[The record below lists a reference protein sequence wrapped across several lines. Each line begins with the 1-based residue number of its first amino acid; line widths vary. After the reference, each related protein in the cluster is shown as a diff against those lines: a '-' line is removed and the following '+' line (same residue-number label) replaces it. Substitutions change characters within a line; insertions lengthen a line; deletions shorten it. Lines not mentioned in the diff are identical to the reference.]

1 MLSLLRRLIPSSPLY
16 SRVLVIGRASH
27 EFLWETRL
35 WPGTAARIN
44 NLCVKVGGKPSV
56 AWVIRDRRTRGIV
69 SSGKRRWKLER
80 DEPWVF
86 QEDDRRKWFLF
97 HLTVSCPSIDYC
109 KSRGTWPAVLID
121 LRENEESSFPQT
133 VHVALRSGVSEA
145 ARAEVAALVDG
156 FKPSSLES
164 DLPKLDVVR
173 L

>member
-16 SRVLVIGRASH
+16 CRVLVIGRASH

-35 WPGTAARIN
+35 WPATAAHIN

-145 ARAEVAALVDG
+145 ARAEVAALVDA
-156 FKPSSLES
+156 FKPSSL
-164 DLPKLDVVR
+164 
-173 L
+173 